1 MSRSAEMPFSRS
13 RTWTAST
20 ISLDIRSALQQVA
33 AVDVGVGDRDD
44 PSVGSDRHLGLAR
57 ADQLAREASA
67 AAVLLACAHARPTTD
82 VAPEVVRL
90 GERTLGAGR
99 ADLEARLHEDVAQVT
114 RHALAE
120 LEVDPARAVD
130 HEPHRARVRAL

>member
-33 AVDVGVGDRDD
+33 AVDVGVRDRDD
-44 PSVGSDRHLGLAR
+44 PRVGGDGYLLVRR
-57 ADQLAREASA
+57 AHELTREALAPAVVVPGAHTRA
-67 AAVLLACAHARPTTD
+67 ASD
-82 VAPEVVRL
+82 VALEVVGL
-90 GERTLGAGR
+90 CERPLGAR
-99 ADLEARLHEDVAQVT
+99 RRDLQPCLHQEVAQVG

-120 LEVDPARAVD
+120 SEVDAARAVD
-130 HEPHRARVRAL
+130 EQPHRARV